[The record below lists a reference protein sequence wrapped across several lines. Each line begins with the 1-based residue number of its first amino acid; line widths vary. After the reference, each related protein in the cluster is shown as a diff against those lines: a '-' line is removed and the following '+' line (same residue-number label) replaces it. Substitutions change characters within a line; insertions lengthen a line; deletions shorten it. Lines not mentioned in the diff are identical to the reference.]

1 MLKATRLRTFATG
14 SPAKISVRSR
24 FARTQLLQST
34 VHENHTRKKYVVDF
48 KSVAKFYTICMS
60 RVFWEFLRL
69 RQVGGRPSFKN
80 NLVPSKRSVTNS

>member
-1 MLKATRLRTFATG
+1 MSSISRVLRSF
-14 SPAKISVRSR
+14 
-24 FARTQLLQST
+24 TQ
-34 VHENHTRKKYVVDF
+34 YVYV
-48 KSVAKFYTICMS
+48 KSMYMS